1 MRVVI
6 VGGVAAGMSAATR
19 LRRLDETADIVV
31 VESGTQVSF
40 ANCGLPYHVG
50 GVIPERAAL
59 LRDADGMA
67 TRYRLD
73 IRREH
78 TVTAIDRAAKRLVVR
93 TGDGSDLVERYDVLV
108 LAGGAIAT
116 MLPSDGSIPVHPLRT
131 VDDMDAIIRAIDGGA
146 RTAVVAG
153 GGYIGLETAENLVRR
168 GLRVT
173 VVTRG
178 DQVLHT
184 LDAEMAAPVH
194 DELRRN
200 GVGLRFGSA
209 VLGVERGEV
218 VLEGGDRIP
227 TDLLIDA
234 IGIAPSTEPAASA
247 GLAIGATGGIAV
259 DNLHRTSDPSVF
271 AVGDAAEKRDALD
284 GEPALVAL
292 AGLANRHGR
301 AVADVI
307 AGTPEPASP
316 ALGTA
321 IVQVFDLAVATLGW
335 TERRLLA
342 ARRPHRVLHTH
353 PTQHAS
359 YYPGSSVLSIKLLVD
374 AATDRV
380 LGAQIVGSDGVDKRI
395 DVLAT
400 AIAGDVRAS
409 ALSRLELAYA
419 PQFGSAKDPINLAGY
434 VAGNLADGT
443 ACTVQWHDVAR
454 LVRDGW
460 TLVDVR
466 APDEFATGS
475 IPGAVNVPLDELRE
489 RHAGLPPDR
498 LVVHCQVGQRG
509 FTAARLLSQLGHD
522 VVNLDGG
529 YRTWRD
535 GESTRHHV
543 AATEQHGTARTARLP
558 AGTPGD
564 LL

>member
-31 VESGTQVSF
+31 LESGTEVSF

-59 LRDADGMA
+59 LRDADGMSR
-67 TRYRLD
+67 RYRLD

-78 TVTAIDRAAKRLVVR
+78 TVVAIDRGAGRLTVR
-93 TGDGSDLVERYDVLV
+93 TADGATAEEPYDVLV
-108 LAGGAIAT
+108 LAGGATAT
-116 MLPSDGSIPVHPLRT
+116 GLPSDGSVPVHPLRT
-131 VDDMDAIIRAIDGGA
+131 VHDMDGIVAAVDGGA

-153 GGYIGLETAENLVRR
+153 GGYIGLEAAENLVRR
-168 GLRVT
+168 GIAVT
-173 VVTRG
+173 LVTRG
-178 DQVLHT
+178 DQVLRT

-194 DELRRN
+194 AELRRN
-200 GVGLRFGSA
+200 GVTLRFGDA
-209 VLGVERGEV
+209 VRGVEGGEV
-218 VLEGGDRIP
+218 DLESGERLP
-227 TDLLIDA
+227 ADLVIDA
-234 IGIAPSTEPAASA
+234 IGIAPNVEPAVSA
-247 GLAIGATGGIAV
+247 GLPIGLAGGIAV
-259 DNLHRTSDPSVF
+259 DDLQRTADPAIF
-271 AVGDAAEKRDALD
+271 AVGDAAEKQDAVD
-284 GEPALVAL
+284 GRPALVAL

-307 AGTPEPASP
+307 AGTPVAAEP

-321 IVQVFDLAVATLGW
+321 IVGVFDLAVATLGW

-342 ARRPHRVLHTH
+342 AGRPHRVLHTH
-353 PTQHAS
+353 PTQHAG
-359 YYPGSSVLSIKLLVD
+359 YYPGATVLSMKLLVD
-374 AATDRV
+374 AETDRL
-380 LGAQIVGSDGVDKRI
+380 LGAQIVGRDGVDKRI

-400 AIAGDVRAS
+400 AIAGDIRAS

-419 PQFGSAKDPINLAGY
+419 PQFGSAKDPVNLAGY
-434 VAGNLADGT
+434 VAGNLADGN
-443 ACTVQWHDVAR
+443 AVTVQWHEVPG
-454 LVRDGW
+454 LLRDGW

-466 APDEFATGS
+466 TPEEFAAGA
-475 IPGAVNVPLDELRE
+475 IPGAINLPLDELRE
-489 RHAGLPPDR
+489 RHGDLPADH

-509 FTAARLLSQLGHD
+509 FTAARLLSQLGHV

-535 GESTRHHV
+535 GEATRQHET
-543 AATEQHGTARTARLP
+543 AAVS
-558 AGTPGD
+558 
-564 LL
+564 